1 MNAKCGVIFA
11 EYNDVLMIGIN
22 CKKFPM
28 NIMLMLLSG
37 RISNIIFYSFKCIL
51 TNGVQPTIDISSNNN
66 KLYSGLY
73 VCDWI
78 GFAFGGVFVYW

>member
-1 MNAKCGVIFA
+1 VNAKSGVIFV

-22 CKKFPM
+22 CKKSPM

-73 VCDWI
+73 VCD
-78 GFAFGGVFVYW
+78 